1 MKFNLLLLL
10 LASAARGDTVYLA
23 NGNTMKGVVVSRGKT
38 QIVLDIGYGT
48 VTLNAADVVKIV
60 RGTGADAGLKS
71 ARFSAGEKIPAGA
84 RTLDETY
91 RRAESRREKALDAK
105 AQDKTL
111 AAEDADIRRRLP
123 DEKET
128 LRRASADLA
137 GQSPSVD
144 PRGYNESVAAVNS
157 ASASIQADQLR
168 LEQIDDERR
177 AVEAEVRRYL
187 DAWRALDAALKGTE
201 ARTLAAGSAGQ
212 KDYLAWLRSQSRAMS
227 KDFREDSVVSQT
239 RGDQVIVA
247 VVVNGKAA
255 GQFLVDTG
263 ATTTLLYAA
272 TAARLGLGPE
282 SVIGKSRSRVA
293 DGREIDADVVRL
305 DSIQVGSSRV
315 DGSLAVVVAGN
326 DPHFDGLLG
335 MSFLSRFVARVDP
348 VAGRLILEDL
358 RQPDTGARAVKPDAP
373 GPEAP

>member
-1 MKFNLLLLL
+1 MKKLVFLL
-10 LASAARGDTVYLA
+10 LAAAARADTVYLA

-71 ARFSAGEKIPAGA
+71 ARYSAGEKIPAGA
-84 RTLDETY
+84 QALDERY
-91 RRAESRREKALDAK
+91 RQAESRRERALDAK

-128 LRRASADLA
+128 LRQASADLA
-137 GQSPSVD
+137 GQSANVD
-144 PRGYNESVAAVNS
+144 PRAYNQSVATVNS

-177 AVEAEVRRYL
+177 AIEAEVRRYL
-187 DAWRALDAALKGTE
+187 DAWRELDADLKGPS
-201 ARTLAAGSAGQ
+201 ARTLAAGSAAQ
-212 KDYLAWLRSQSRAMS
+212 KDYLSWLRAESRAMA
-227 KDFREDSVVSQT
+227 KDFREDSVASET
-239 RGDQVIVA
+239 RGDRVIVP

-255 GQFLVDTG
+255 GRFLVDTG
-263 ATTTLLYAA
+263 ATTTLLYAD

-282 SVIGKSRSRVA
+282 SVIGKTRSRVA
-293 DGREIDADVVRL
+293 DGREIEANVVRL
-305 DSIQVGSSRV
+305 DSIQVGRSRV
-315 DGSLAVVVAGN
+315 DGSLAVVVVGN
-326 DPHFDGLLG
+326 EPDFDGLLG

-358 RQPDTGARAVKPDAP
+358 KSP
-373 GPEAP
+373 